1 MEDKRYKTINEIS
14 ANYKIAFS
22 GAAITYGMIG
32 IILVMIIFKVNPHY
46 IISDMFKT
54 LIVIFVLMFI
64 DIPGFIYV
72 HGPLF
77 NLMLGFDDREL
88 YKFKLQSEVNA
99 SRLVTPEWKCMNII
113 IYGTLFLLLGIIMG
127 VIL

>member
-1 MEDKRYKTINEIS
+1 MEDKRYKTIDEIS

-46 IISDMFKT
+46 LISDMFKT

-77 NLMLGFDDREL
+77 NLMLGFDDHEL

-99 SRLVTPEWKCMNII
+99 SRLVTAQWKCMNII
-113 IYGTLFLLLGIIMG
+113 IYGTLFLLLGVIMG

>member
-1 MEDKRYKTINEIS
+1 MEDKRYKTIDEIS

-46 IISDMFKT
+46 LISDMFKT

-72 HGPLF
+72 HG
-77 NLMLGFDDREL
+77 L
-88 YKFKLQSEVNA
+88 YKFKLQSEMNP
-99 SRLVTPEWKCMNII
+99 SKLVTSEWKCMNII

>member
-1 MEDKRYKTINEIS
+1 MDDKKYKTINEIS

-46 IISDMFKT
+46 LISDMFKT

-88 YKFKLQSEVNA
+88 HKFKLQSEMNP
-99 SRLVTPEWKCMNII
+99 SRLVTAEWKCMNII
-113 IYGTLFLLLGIIMG
+113 VYGTLFLLLGIIMG

>member
-1 MEDKRYKTINEIS
+1 MEDKRYKTIDEIS

-46 IISDMFKT
+46 LISDMFKT

-77 NLMLGFDDREL
+77 NLMLGFDDCEL

-99 SRLVTPEWKCMNII
+99 SRLVTAEWKCMNII